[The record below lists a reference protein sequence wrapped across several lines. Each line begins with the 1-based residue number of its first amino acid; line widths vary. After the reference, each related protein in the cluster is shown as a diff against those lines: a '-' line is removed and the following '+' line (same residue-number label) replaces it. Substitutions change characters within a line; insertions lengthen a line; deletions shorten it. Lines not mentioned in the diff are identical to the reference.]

1 MICAKLW
8 NEQFC
13 DMRSLI
19 EKMRD
24 CPLSVLAEVIGP
36 GKISVSVLN
45 PSGTKVKKVGRNF
58 KKSKLVPLIGH
69 LVASIPTDLQTRVR
83 NARWCEYVHLAGK
96 NTSCGMSRG
105 SRILYH
111 HENLATVI
119 NEWVSRGLKYDKSSP
134 SLQIRGYRNQEI
146 CPMRGTSLLCV
157 VSLFEYNEYC

>member
-36 GKISVSVLN
+36 GKISVSVLEFLRHK
-45 PSGTKVKKVGRNF
+45 GEKGRQKLKKG
-58 KKSKLVPLIGH
+58 KLVPLIGH

-83 NARWCEYVHLAGK
+83 NAR
-96 NTSCGMSRG
+96 
-105 SRILYH
+105 
-111 HENLATVI
+111 
-119 NEWVSRGLKYDKSSP
+119 
-134 SLQIRGYRNQEI
+134 
-146 CPMRGTSLLCV
+146 
-157 VSLFEYNEYC
+157 